1 MKKVTSEPLDKLYL
15 ELNVGNLDIDGLI
28 RALCVYG
35 NGEVWMDLT
44 SWESLKWVL
53 TTTVYDSNLEYKVGN
68 VETFFVLRLDECKT
82 LIKCRIEKVETSG
95 KVIADC
101 TVKIKIR

>member
-1 MKKVTSEPLDKLYL
+1 MKKLTSEHLDKLYL

-44 SWESLKWVL
+44 LWESLKWVL
-53 TTTVYDSNLEYKVGN
+53 TTTVYDSNMEYKVGN
-68 VETFFVLRLDECKT
+68 VETFFVLRLDKCKT
-82 LIKCRIEKVETSG
+82 LIKCCIEKVETSG
-95 KVIADC
+95 KVIGDY
-101 TVKIKIR
+101 TLKIKIR

>member
-1 MKKVTSEPLDKLYL
+1 MKKVTSEHLDKLYL

-53 TTTVYDSNLEYKVGN
+53 TTTVYDSNMEYKVGN